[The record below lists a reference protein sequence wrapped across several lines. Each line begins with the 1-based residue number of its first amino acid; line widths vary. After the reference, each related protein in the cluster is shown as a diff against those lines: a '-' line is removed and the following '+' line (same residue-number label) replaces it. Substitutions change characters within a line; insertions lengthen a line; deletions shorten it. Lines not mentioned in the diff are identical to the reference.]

1 MLMGGIR
8 RGMAKGTHA
17 CGTLHEFFH
26 SLLRSYRYH
35 GEEALVNFD
44 HNGVFLDPK
53 NRVTRVDTSSN
64 TTNTNT
70 STRNCS
76 SSSGN
81 GSGSSSS
88 SNTPGDVDYR
98 GLSWSKEMQKWHAQ
112 IQVAGRVYNL
122 GYHSNPETAALLY
135 DAAAR
140 EHHGARARC
149 NFDEQGMRTNVRIK
163 LNNTAGAMSRYVL
176 RTPYEK

>member
-1 MLMGGIR
+1 MA
-8 RGMAKGTHA
+8 RGCYAR
-17 CGTLHEFFH
+17 GTLHAFFH
-26 SLLRSYRYH
+26 SLLCLYRYH

-44 HNGVFLDPK
+44 EKGLFLDPK
-53 NRVTRVDTSSN
+53 NRVTRVD
-64 TTNTNT
+64 
-70 STRNCS
+70 
-76 SSSGN
+76 
-81 GSGSSSS
+81 SSSS
-88 SNTPGDVDYR
+88 SSTNSNSNNNSSSSSSRNTPGDIDYR

-163 LNNTAGAMSRYVL
+163 LNNSAGAMSRYVL
-176 RTPYEK
+176 RTLVGEEGGGR